1 MEAMSYIIGVD
12 VGGTFTDVVVLDA
25 EGSITIGKALSTPR
39 DFSTGV
45 LDSIESA
52 AEAMGIRLEELF
64 GQASMLLLGTTAAE
78 NAIITGQLAR
88 VGLLMTKGFEDILIL
103 ARGGYGRWSG
113 LSDEEIRHPVM
124 TNKPPPIVSRN
135 DIEGVCERTNS
146 EGKIM
151 VPLDEAD
158 ATNAL
163 KALMDRGV
171 DSLGVCFLWSFVNS
185 ENEQKMAELIRKL
198 YPQVS
203 VTLSHDLAPRIGEY
217 ERTSTVALNAAL
229 SPTLSSSLQ
238 SLETRVAENGFKKS
252 LLVMQGYGGLLSV
265 PQATARAVGMIE
277 SGPAGGII
285 GSQFIGNLAG
295 MKNVI
300 GCDMGGT
307 SFKVGVITEGAFE
320 YAWESTIHRYH
331 SLIPKIDVVSIG
343 AGGGS
348 IVWIEPRTNLPRIG
362 PQSAGSSPGPVCY
375 DLGGLE
381 PTLTDVNLILGYV
394 DPDYFLGGRMKLNRE
409 KALEQ
414 FEKKVAQPLGMDVE
428 AAASSVYTLANS
440 QMSDLVR
447 RVTVERGLDPKDYV
461 LFAYGGAGAI
471 HASAFA
477 PQMGVQSVVIP
488 STASVNG
495 AFGIVSSDVTHEY
508 SLTKHF
514 GVPANE
520 REVNEVFSEL
530 EQRALAELKG
540 EGFSEE
546 NIQFHRSIGMQFG
559 LQVHEVITPVP
570 VNGTLTREDL
580 EDTYLR
586 FERLYEQKHG
596 KGSAYKEAGME
607 ITGFQLRAAG
617 RLTKPS
623 LSAHEPE
630 GSSAEKAL
638 IDRREVSF
646 DGQRQST
653 AVYDFDALRIG
664 NQISGPAIIL
674 TPVTTM
680 VIQPGQRAEVAPYKN
695 VIIHLEGRDS

>member
-1 MEAMSYIIGVD
+1 
-12 VGGTFTDVVVLDA
+12 
-25 EGSITIGKALSTPR
+25 
-39 DFSTGV
+39 
-45 LDSIESA
+45 
-52 AEAMGIRLEELF
+52 
-64 GQASMLLLGTTAAE
+64 
-78 NAIITGQLAR
+78 
-88 VGLLMTKGFEDILIL
+88 
-103 ARGGYGRWSG
+103 
-113 LSDEEIRHPVM
+113 
-124 TNKPPPIVSRN
+124 
-135 DIEGVCERTNS
+135 
-146 EGKIM
+146 
-151 VPLDEAD
+151 
-158 ATNAL
+158 
-163 KALMDRGV
+163 
-171 DSLGVCFLWSFVNS
+171 
-185 ENEQKMAELIRKL
+185 
-198 YPQVS
+198 
-203 VTLSHDLAPRIGEY
+203 
-217 ERTSTVALNAAL
+217 
-229 SPTLSSSLQ
+229 
-238 SLETRVAENGFKKS
+238 
-252 LLVMQGYGGLLSV
+252 
-265 PQATARAVGMIE
+265 
-277 SGPAGGII
+277 
-285 GSQFIGNLAG
+285 
-295 MKNVI
+295 
-300 GCDMGGT
+300 
-307 SFKVGVITEGAFE
+307 
-320 YAWESTIHRYH
+320 
-331 SLIPKIDVVSIG
+331 
-343 AGGGS
+343 
-348 IVWIEPRTNLPRIG
+348 
-362 PQSAGSSPGPVCY
+362 
-375 DLGGLE
+375 
-381 PTLTDVNLILGYV
+381 
-394 DPDYFLGGRMKLNRE
+394 
-409 KALEQ
+409 
-414 FEKKVAQPLGMDVE
+414 
-428 AAASSVYTLANS
+428 
-440 QMSDLVR
+440 
-447 RVTVERGLDPKDYV
+447 
-461 LFAYGGAGAI
+461 
-471 HASAFA
+471 
-477 PQMGVQSVVIP
+477 
-488 STASVNG
+488 VNG